1 MMPPWCIQVWCES
14 RKGYCHGMT
23 PGTQGGPKP
32 DWKESREHRKPGQG
46 GEWRDTR
53 RSWGGKRLGPGIGAS
68 PPDPSR
74 SPKLGKGDSPDHR
87 APLLVSATL
96 AAHLAGPRAG
106 RFPTGPAQRQSAQ
119 PGVPRVGGT
128 RVGGS
133 SSRWEGAEGHWP

>member
-1 MMPPWCIQVWCES
+1 MPPWCIQVWCES

-32 DWKESREHRKPGQG
+32 DWKESRERRKPGQG

-68 PPDPSR
+68 PPDPSS
-74 SPKLGKGDSPDHR
+74 SPKLGRGDSPDHR
-87 APLLVSATL
+87 APLLISATL